1 MPNWVY
7 NRVHGSKEACELLLD
22 ESRKVTFQKLKPIP
36 PLMDA
41 LDEFTFNNDK
51 ELKALVD
58 LVYHNNDSELKS
70 VSLLPYNE
78 GKTFDEVKQELFNKY
93 PVNQIIICKELIDQ
107 EGTSDWYKWRLN
119 NWGCKWDANNDLTPA
134 EGYPEDVTEIEFLT
148 PWDAPTSII
157 QTIADLYPD
166 LAFTW
171 HADEESCMFSVDY
184 DFNGDGSI
192 ETEEV
197 FPEWYTPYI
206 QEPQDIEY
214 AGMDNVSTV
223 SEALEIIADC
233 LDKCHYTTEIITTD
247 TDVSI
252 KLTAYDWGPR
262 GTQGDLLYEH
272 TWGGLKDA

>member
-22 ESRKVTFQKLKPIP
+22 ESRKVTFEKVKPIP
-36 PLMDA
+36 PLMQA
-41 LDEFTFNNDK
+41 LDMFSFNDDI
-51 ELKALVD
+51 ELQALID
-58 LVYHNNDSELKS
+58 LIYHNDDSALQKI
-70 VSLLPYNE
+70 VAYPRNK
-78 GKTFDEVKQELFNKY
+78 GKTFDEVKQELLNKY
-93 PVNQIIICKELIDQ
+93 PATQIDICNTLLNT
-107 EGTSDWYKWRLN
+107 EGTFYWYHWRLN

-134 EGYPEDVTEIEFLT
+134 EGYPEGVTEIEFLT
-148 PWDAPTSII
+148 PWDAPTSVI
-157 QTIADLYPD
+157 QTIANLYPD

-171 HADEESCMFSVDY
+171 HADEESCAFSVDY

-214 AGMDNVSTV
+214 AGMDKASTV

-252 KLTAYDWGPR
+252 KLTAYDWGPK
-262 GTQGDLLYEH
+262 GTRGDLLYEH